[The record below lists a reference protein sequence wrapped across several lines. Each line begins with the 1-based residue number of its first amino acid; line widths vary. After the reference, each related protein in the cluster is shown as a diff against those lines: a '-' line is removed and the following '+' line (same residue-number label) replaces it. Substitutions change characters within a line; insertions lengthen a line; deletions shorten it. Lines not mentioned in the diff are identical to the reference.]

1 MATFQLDDI
10 DTVTDAF
17 FKGFGKDE
25 AWRDFARAALALPS
39 WYEEGLDPF
48 SAAYAEQQH
57 RLWQAIAGAGR
68 DYDADLDEVA
78 VETTPDVVR
87 MPGYYKYRHPGAVAQ
102 AGEHIRAAGNILV
115 HSNVQPGQWA
125 LEYGA
130 GYGLIALDF
139 ARLGVNVDTV
149 DISPV
154 FCNFVRAQAEFFRV
168 PLTPFPGRFGDGP
181 RPGRKYDLI
190 YFFESLHHCTN
201 LTHLLGRLKAL
212 LAPDGRVIIAG
223 EPITPAEKPAIP
235 YPWGMRLDSE
245 TVAVVRR
252 RRWFELGFT
261 EAYLVELF
269 TRHGFVATKMPGFS
283 NFDSGYIFRHRPGT
297 IEMAKHWL
305 PDAAARAWYGAD
317 TTGRWTRGRA
327 ELAVDTT
334 ASFSALEVTLRNHH
348 AVEQPVA
355 LDYGGRVER
364 VVMPPRTTRTVS
376 LPAGTRTP
384 RLVIDCEPK
393 VPAATGGNGDPRALG
408 IFVMLV
414 TYRP

>member
-1 MATFQLDDI
+1 VATFQLDDI
-10 DTVTDAF
+10 DGVTEAF
-17 FKGFGKDE
+17 FRGFGKDAE
-25 AWRDFARAALALPS
+25 WREIARTALALPP
-39 WYEEGLDPF
+39 WFDRGLDPF
-48 SAAYAEQQH
+48 SQAYADQQH

-102 AGEHIRAAGNILV
+102 AGEHIRAAGNIMV
-115 HSNVQPGQWA
+115 HSNLGTGQWA

-130 GYGLIALDF
+130 GFGLIALDF

-154 FCNFVRAQAEFFRV
+154 FCNFVRAQAEFYRV
-168 PLTPFPGRFGDGP
+168 PLTPFSGRFGDGP
-181 RPGRKYDLI
+181 RPGRIYDLI
-190 YFFESLHHCTN
+190 YFFESLHHCTD
-201 LTHLLGRLKAL
+201 LTRLLGRLKAL
-212 LAPDGRVIIAG
+212 LAPGGRVIIAG
-223 EPITPAEKPAIP
+223 EPITLQQKPAIP

-261 EAYLVELF
+261 EAYLIELF
-269 TRHGFVATKMPGFS
+269 TRHGFVATPMPGFS
-283 NFDSGYIFRHRPGT
+283 NYDRGYIFRHRPGT
-297 IEMAKHWL
+297 IELATHWL
-305 PDAAARAWYGAD
+305 PDASAQTWYKPD

-327 ELAVDTT
+327 EIAVDTT
-334 ASFSALEVTLRNHH
+334 PSFSALEVTVRNHH

-355 LDYGGRVER
+355 LEYGGRVER
-364 VVMPPRTTRTVS
+364 VTLAPRTTLTVR
-376 LPAGTRTP
+376 LPATVRTP

-393 VPAATGGNGDPRALG
+393 VPARTGGGQDGRALG

-414 TYRP
+414 TYKP